1 MVLPHIAWI
10 LGLLAALAAVG
21 TDDPA
26 RQEMLAAAAAILFG
40 LSAALS
46 GMRALAR
53 GRVLL
58 KTRHAVRDEQPV
70 AFWTAVLLFR
80 FGVGAVLI
88 ATGVWKFLGSE

>member
-1 MVLPHIAWI
+1 MLV
-10 LGLLAALAAVG
+10 ALAAVG

-26 RQEMLAAAAAILFG
+26 RREILAGAAIRFG

-46 GMRALAR
+46 GVRALAR

-88 ATGVWKFLGSE
+88 ATGVWTFLGSG